1 MTGLFFLFF
10 RDKYKEGEDRTCY
23 QNASS
28 YYQYVI
34 ILIGGASM
42 AGKRK
47 IQLNVRLSPETVM
60 KLNEIVDYYQE
71 HTKVGR
77 VYKADVLT
85 DIIDK
90 AYEVMQKQKN
100 AKKYSR

>member
-1 MTGLFFLFF
+1 
-10 RDKYKEGEDRTCY
+10 
-23 QNASS
+23 
-28 YYQYVI
+28 
-34 ILIGGASM
+34 M

-71 HTKVGR
+71 NTKVGR

-85 DIIDK
+85 DIIEK
-90 AYEVMQKQKN
+90 SYEVMQKQKRE
-100 AKKYSR
+100 KKYSR

>member
-1 MTGLFFLFF
+1 M
-10 RDKYKEGEDRTCY
+10 
-23 QNASS
+23 ASKN
-28 YYQYVI
+28 YQYAI

-71 HTKVGR
+71 NTKVGR

-85 DIIDK
+85 DIIEK
-90 AYEVMQKQKN
+90 SYEVMQKQKRE
-100 AKKYSR
+100 KKYSR